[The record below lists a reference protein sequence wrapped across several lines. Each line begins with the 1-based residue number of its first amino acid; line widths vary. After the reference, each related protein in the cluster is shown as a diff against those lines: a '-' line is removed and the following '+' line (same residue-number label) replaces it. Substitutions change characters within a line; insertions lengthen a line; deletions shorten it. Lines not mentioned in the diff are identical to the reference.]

1 MRDANPIEEE
11 TCVRILEDIME
22 ILDKH
27 RADPQTATA
36 VAIALISI
44 SAKKLYNLTVKE
56 INDLDLSIANNTQDT
71 ILNFMR
77 ELND

>member
-22 ILDKH
+22 ILDKY
-27 RADPQTATA
+27 RTTPQIATA
-36 VAIALISI
+36 VAMALISL
-44 SAKKLYNLTVKE
+44 SAKKLYDLTVKE
-56 INDLDLSIANNTQDT
+56 TNTLDLSITAAIHDT
-71 ILNFMR
+71 VLNFMR

>member
-11 TCVRILEDIME
+11 TCVRILEDIAE
-22 ILDKH
+22 ILDKY
-27 RADPQTATA
+27 RADPQIATA

-44 SAKKLYNLTVKE
+44 SAKRLYDLTAKE
-56 INDLDLSIANNTQDT
+56 MNELDLSIANNTQDT